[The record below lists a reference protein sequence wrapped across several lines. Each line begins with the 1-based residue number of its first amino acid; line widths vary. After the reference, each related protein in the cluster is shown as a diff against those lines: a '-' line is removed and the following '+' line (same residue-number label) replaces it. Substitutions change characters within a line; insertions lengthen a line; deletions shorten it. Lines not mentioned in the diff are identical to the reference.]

1 MEDKKYVEVDL
12 GGMFR
17 KLIREKRTLLRWC
30 IVAFVI
36 GLVIALSVPKTFKS
50 TAKMAPETAGSSS
63 GGALSSLAGI
73 AGINLG
79 SMMSSSDSVPTDL
92 YPDIVSSSPFIVE
105 LFSIPVNFKRGN
117 EAVSVD
123 YYTYLKKYF
132 KRAWWEK
139 LMGLPGSLIGWARNL
154 FSSNKDR
161 GTKEAVSDLGPV
173 DPANLTIEQMAIA
186 DMVRMNME
194 LGIDKKSS
202 MIFLTVKAQDPEVAQ
217 LLCEKVITCLQ
228 TYVANYRT
236 KKARQDL
243 EYYEQLYEEART
255 NYYAA
260 QQRYADHVDRHQGI
274 ISQRAK
280 TDQDRLQ
287 NEMSLK
293 YQLYNACAQQVQAAK
308 AKVQQDT
315 PAFTVIEPPQKPF
328 IGKPSRPLVLFVVV
342 FLGFLLSILWILWL
356 RDAIAS
362 LRKEDEE
369 KESAADA
376 APKEE
381 DAQA

>member
-17 KLIREKRTLLRWC
+17 KLIEERSTILKWC
-30 IVAFVI
+30 GVAFVV
-36 GLVIALSVPKTFKS
+36 GLIIAFSTPKVFRA
-50 TAKMAPETAGSSS
+50 TAKMAPESSEEAP
-63 GGALSSLAGI
+63 GGALSSLAGM

-79 SMMSSSDSVPTDL
+79 SMMGSGDTFSPDF
-92 YPDIVSSSPFIVE
+92 YPDIISSSPFVVE
-105 LFSIPVNFKRGN
+105 LFSIPVTFQRGK
-117 EAVSVD
+117 ETKTLD
-123 YYTYLKKYF
+123 YYTYQKDYF
-132 KRAWWEK
+132 KRSWWEK
-139 LMGLPGSLIGWARNL
+139 LLTLPAVAINGIRGHSGSGQDNVSGPDLADPGHLTMEQVGIADLIRGSLSL
-154 FSSNKDR
+154 
-161 GTKEAVSDLGPV
+161 V
-173 DPANLTIEQMAIA
+173 
-186 DMVRMNME
+186 
-194 LGIDKKSS
+194 IDKKSS
-202 MIFLTVKAQDPEVAQ
+202 MIKLTVKAHDPDVAQ
-217 LLCEKVITCLQ
+217 QICEKVITCLQ
-228 TYVANYRT
+228 SYIADYRT
-236 KKARQDL
+236 KKARLDL

-255 NYYAA
+255 NYFAA

-293 YQLYNACAQQVQAAK
+293 YQLYNTCAQQVQAAK

-328 IGKPSRPLVLFVVV
+328 IGKPSRPVILFVVV

-369 KESAADA
+369 KEPAADA